1 MNTINDLVAEE
12 RPEYKIKENGSL
24 SSLTSVELLAM
35 LFGRSSTLNLQ
46 NARNILKLTE
56 GSVKSLSKLSIKQI
70 REVTNLTEQKANSIL
85 AALELGRRSQ
95 IEETKNC
102 KKLDSAECIYNYIK
116 PYIGR
121 LTHEEVWVILM
132 NNTFKPIKIKKISS
146 GGLTETA
153 FDVSIIL
160 KEALLNDSTVIAVAH
175 NHPSGNKRP
184 SAEDDRI
191 TSGLKQACDT
201 MRIYLVDHIIATD
214 SGYYS
219 YSEEGKI

>member
-70 REVTNLTEQKANSIL
+70 REVTNLTELKANVLL

-95 IEETKNC
+95 IEETK
-102 KKLDSAECIYNYIK
+102 KTRKA
-116 PYIGR
+116 
-121 LTHEEVWVILM
+121 
-132 NNTFKPIKIKKISS
+132 
-146 GGLTETA
+146 
-153 FDVSIIL
+153 
-160 KEALLNDSTVIAVAH
+160 
-175 NHPSGNKRP
+175 
-184 SAEDDRI
+184 
-191 TSGLKQACDT
+191 
-201 MRIYLVDHIIATD
+201 
-214 SGYYS
+214 
-219 YSEEGKI
+219 

>member
-1 MNTINDLVAEE
+1 MNITNDLVAEE

-35 LFGRSSTLNLQ
+35 LFGRSSTLSLQ

-70 REVTNLTEQKANSIL
+70 MEVTNLTEPKANVLL

-95 IEETKNC
+95 IEETK
-102 KKLDSAECIYNYIK
+102 KHERLDRADYIYNYVK
-116 PYIGR
+116 PYIDS
-121 LTHEEVWVILM
+121 LSHEELWVILM
-132 NNTFKPIKIKKISS
+132 NHSFKPIKLKKISS

-153 FDVSIIL
+153 FDVRIIL
-160 KEALLNDSTVIAVAH
+160 KEALLNESTVIAVAH
-175 NHPSGNKRP
+175 NHPSGNLRP
-184 SAEDDRI
+184 SAEDDRV
-191 TSGLKQACDT
+191 TYKLKQACNT
-201 MRIYLVDHIIATD
+201 MRIHLLDHIIVTD

>member
-1 MNTINDLVAEE
+1 MNTTNDLVAEE

-35 LFGRSSTLNLQ
+35 LFGRSSTLSLQ

-70 REVTNLTEQKANSIL
+70 REVTNLTESKANVLL

-95 IEETKNC
+95 IEETK
-102 KKLDSAECIYNYIK
+102 KHERLDRADYIYNYVK
-116 PYIGR
+116 PYIDS
-121 LTHEEVWVILM
+121 LFHEELWVILM
-132 NNTFKPIKIKKISS
+132 NHSFKPIKLKKISS

-153 FDVSIIL
+153 FDVRIIL
-160 KEALLNDSTVIAVAH
+160 KEALLNESTVIAVAH
-175 NHPSGNKRP
+175 NHPSGNLRP
-184 SAEDDRI
+184 SAEDDRV
-191 TSGLKQACDT
+191 TYKLKQACNT
-201 MRIYLVDHIIATD
+201 MRIHLLDHIIVTD

-219 YSEEGKI
+219 YS

>member
-1 MNTINDLVAEE
+1 MN
-12 RPEYKIKENGSL
+12 K
-24 SSLTSVELLAM
+24 
-35 LFGRSSTLNLQ
+35 
-46 NARNILKLTE
+46 
-56 GSVKSLSKLSIKQI
+56 
-70 REVTNLTEQKANSIL
+70 
-85 AALELGRRSQ
+85 
-95 IEETKNC
+95 
-102 KKLDSAECIYNYIK
+102 
-116 PYIGR
+116 
-121 LTHEEVWVILM
+121 
-132 NNTFKPIKIKKISS
+132 TFKPIKIKKISS

-153 FDVSIIL
+153 FDVRIIL

-191 TSGLKQACDT
+191 TSRLKQACDT

>member
-1 MNTINDLVAEE
+1 MNITNDLVAEE
-12 RPEYKIKENGSL
+12 RPEYKIKESGCL

-35 LFGRSSTLNLQ
+35 LFGKSSTLTLQ
-46 NARNILKLTE
+46 KARDILTLTN
-56 GSVKSLSKLSIKQI
+56 GSIIGLSKLTTKQI
-70 REVTNLTEQKANSIL
+70 REVTNFTEQKANSIL

-102 KKLDSAECIYNYIK
+102 KKLDRAECIYNYIK

-132 NNTFKPIKIKKISS
+132 NKTFKPIKIKKISS

-153 FDVSIIL
+153 FDVRIIL

-191 TSGLKQACDT
+191 TSRLKQACDT